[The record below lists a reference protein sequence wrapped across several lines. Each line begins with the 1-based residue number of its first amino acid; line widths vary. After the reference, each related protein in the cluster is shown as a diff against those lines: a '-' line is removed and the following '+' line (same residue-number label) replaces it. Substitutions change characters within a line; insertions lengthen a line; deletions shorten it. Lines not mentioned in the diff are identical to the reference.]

1 MDMAEFVAKIMAD
14 IDDFERDIKKAMAM
28 ATNLDDD
35 VVVDIEANINSFRRD
50 LLKAEALAKRFEADD
65 IEKEVELKTNKFMA
79 AWRQIQSA
87 NDKFGSDMDEL
98 ANSIRSFGTVGAN
111 VIKGGL
117 LSSFTAIIPIVAAL
131 VPAIMAVG
139 NAIAVV
145 GGGAIGAAGAFGI
158 LQAGAYA
165 FGFMAASAIKMLNDG
180 MLEASDATGEYEDS
194 LNSLKSAWES
204 VVSENASSI
213 FYAMAAGMRA
223 ATSAV
228 QQLTPFLSGVASVV
242 ELNARKFHSW
252 VTSSDTA
259 ANAFK
264 MLNTVGVQIF
274 NDMLSAVGRFGDGL
288 VNIFTQFSPL
298 FKFMSQGFQNMA
310 TSFQEWSQKVST
322 AEGIQNFIAYVQ
334 ENLPKIG
341 QIFGNTFEGIFN
353 LFKAFA
359 PNSQTIFDSL
369 VIMSAKFAEW
379 SATIA
384 ASDGFQKFIEYVQT
398 NGPTIMGLIGSIVMA
413 IVNFGIA
420 VAPLGQAVLEMVS
433 GFADWVSKMLEAHPM
448 IGQIVAIGLTLLGMF
463 MQLAP
468 VLDFVRIG
476 FGLLSGALGMITAPV
491 WAIIAV
497 IAVLVGMFV
506 YLWQTN
512 EDFRIKVTE
521 IWNQIKEYIS
531 MAIQAVVTFV
541 MQIWGTLVSWWNEN
555 NDLIMQTAT
564 RIWNTILTVIQV
576 AMAIIVPIVQ
586 VAWEMIK
593 NVIRI
598 AVDLILGIV
607 KVGMQ
612 ILNGDWSG
620 AWETIKSTLS
630 NIWNSM
636 MTMISNIIGIIL
648 PIISDF
654 VQNAYQWISEKFN
667 AAKDAVVEALGNM
680 LNAIID
686 WASQTISNVIDAM
699 SNFVSEIVSGGSEA
713 LSSLTG
719 ALGDMVSAVGDF
731 VGDMVSAGADLIMGM
746 INGIKEKAGD
756 LVKAAVDAVGG
767 AIEAAKSKLGIASP
781 SKVFREIGAFTSEG
795 MAIGIT
801 DNARM
806 AVASVTEMA
815 KEMIDA
821 YNPDFASVNAS
832 MNKDLGSLN
841 KDLRNTVDADI
852 SSGID
857 VARPVVNVAVHN
869 EGDAEIIRSYVNT
882 EDAID
887 ESLAF

>member
-28 ATNLDDD
+28 AKSLDDD

-139 NAIAVV
+139 NALAVV
-145 GGGAIGAAGAFGI
+145 GGGAIGLYGAFAI

-165 FGFMAASAIKMLNDG
+165 FGFMASTAIKMLEDG
-180 MLEASDATGEYEDS
+180 LIQASSATQAYQSALDG
-194 LNSLKSAWES
+194 LKSKWQEI
-204 VVSENASSI
+204 VTLNADGI
-213 FYAMAAGMRA
+213 FTTMANGMNTA
-223 ATSAV
+223 KVALEG
-228 QQLTPFLSGVASVV
+228 LTPFLSGVVTAMQNASS
-242 ELNARKFHSW
+242 EMLKWAQ
-252 VTSSDTA
+252 TSSTA
-259 ANAFK
+259 QKFFE
-264 MLNTVGVQIF
+264 MMGTTGVSVFENVIG
-274 NDMLSAVGRFGDGL
+274 AIGRFGNGFLNL
-288 VNIFTQFSPL
+288 VNQLAPL
-298 FKFMSQGFQNMA
+298 FEWVGKGLLNMGSQFDA
-310 TSFQEWSQKVST
+310 WSQKVST
-322 AEGIQNFIAYVQ
+322 AQGIQNFIAYVQ

-341 QIFGNTFEGIFN
+341 EIFGNTFEGIFN

-369 VIMSAKFAEW
+369 VQMSAKFAEW

-731 VGDMVSAGADLIMGM
+731 VGDMISAGADLIMGM
-746 INGIKEKAGD
+746 VNGIKNKAGD
-756 LVKAAVDAVGG
+756 LVNAAVDAVGG
-767 AIEAAKSKLGIASP
+767 AIDAAKSKLGIASP

-806 AVASVTEMA
+806 AVASVMDMA
-815 KEMIDA
+815 NDMIDA

>member
-1 MDMAEFVAKIMAD
+1 MDMAEFIAKIMAD

-35 VVVDIEANINSFRRD
+35 VIVDIEANINSFRRD

-65 IEKEVELKTNKFMA
+65 IEKDVNLRTNKFMS

-87 NDKFGSDMDEL
+87 NDKFSNDMDEL

-117 LSSFTAIIPIVAAL
+117 LSSFTALVPIIASL

-139 NAIAVV
+139 NALAVV
-145 GGGAIGAAGAFGI
+145 GGGAIGLIGAFAI
-158 LQAGAYA
+158 LQTGAYA
-165 FGFMAASAIKMLNDG
+165 FGFMAASAIKMLQDG
-180 MLEASDATGEYEDS
+180 LIQASSATQAYQSALDG
-194 LNSLKSAWES
+194 LKSKWQEI
-204 VVSENASSI
+204 VTLNADGI
-213 FYAMAAGMRA
+213 FTTMANGMNTA
-223 ATSAV
+223 KVALEG
-228 QQLTPFLSGVASVV
+228 LTPFLSGVVTTMQNASS
-242 ELNARKFHSW
+242 EMLKWAQTSATAQKFFEMMG
-252 VTSSDTA
+252 TT
-259 ANAFK
+259 
-264 MLNTVGVQIF
+264 GVSVFENVIG
-274 NDMLSAVGRFGDGL
+274 AIGRFGNGFLNLINQLAPLFEWVGKGL
-288 VNIFTQFSPL
+288 LNMGTQFD
-298 FKFMSQGFQNMA
+298 A
-310 TSFQEWSQKVST
+310 WSQKVST
-322 AEGIQNFIAYVQ
+322 AQGIQNFIAYVQ

-341 QIFGNTFEGIFN
+341 EIFGNTFEGIFN

-369 VIMSAKFAEW
+369 VQMSAKFAEW

-398 NGPTIMGLIGSIVMA
+398 NGPTIMSLIGSIVMA

-420 VAPLGQAVLEMVS
+420 VAPLGQAILGMIS
-433 GFADWVSKMLEAHPM
+433 GFADWVSKMLEAHPL
-448 IGQIVAIGLTLLGMF
+448 IGQIIAIGVTLLGMF

-476 FGLLSGALGMITAPV
+476 FGLLSGALGMISAPV
-491 WAIIAV
+491 WAIIGV

-586 VAWEMIK
+586 TAWELIK
-593 NVIRI
+593 AAIQI

-607 KVGMQ
+607 KAGMQ
-612 ILNGDWSG
+612 LLNGDWSG
-620 AWETIKSTLS
+620 AWQTVKETVSK
-630 NIWNSM
+630 IWDSI
-636 MTMISNIIGIIL
+636 MTAISNIIGIIL
-648 PIISDF
+648 PIISNF

-667 AAKDAVVEALGNM
+667 AAKDAVAQALSNM
-680 LNAIID
+680 INAIID

-719 ALGDMVSAVGDF
+719 ALGDMVSAVGGF
-731 VGDMVSAGADLIMGM
+731 VGDMVSAGADLIRGM
-746 INGIKEKAGD
+746 IDGIKNMAGD
-756 LVKAAVDAVGG
+756 LVSAATGVVGDAIDG
-767 AIEAAKSKLGIASP
+767 AKSLLGIASP

-806 AVASVTEMA
+806 AVASVTSMA

-852 SSGID
+852 SSGVD

-869 EGDAEIIRSYVNT
+869 EGDAEMIRSYVNT

-887 ESLAF
+887 ERLAF

>member
-28 ATNLDDD
+28 AKSLDDD

-145 GGGAIGAAGAFGI
+145 GGGAIGLYGAFAI

-165 FGFMAASAIKMLNDG
+165 FGFMASTAIKMLEDG
-180 MLEASDATGEYEDS
+180 LIQASSATQAYQSALDG
-194 LNSLKSAWES
+194 LKSKWQEI
-204 VVSENASSI
+204 VTLNADGI
-213 FYAMAAGMRA
+213 FTTMANGMNTA
-223 ATSAV
+223 KVALEG
-228 QQLTPFLSGVASVV
+228 LTPFLSGVVTAMQNASS
-242 ELNARKFHSW
+242 EMLKWAQ
-252 VTSSDTA
+252 TSSTA
-259 ANAFK
+259 QKFFE
-264 MLNTVGVQIF
+264 MMGTTGVSVFENVIG
-274 NDMLSAVGRFGDGL
+274 AIGRFGNGFLNL
-288 VNIFTQFSPL
+288 VNQLAPL
-298 FKFMSQGFQNMA
+298 FEWVGKGLLNMGSQFDA
-310 TSFQEWSQKVST
+310 WSQKVST
-322 AEGIQNFIAYVQ
+322 AQGIQNFIAYVQ

-341 QIFGNTFEGIFN
+341 EIFGNTFEGIFN

-420 VAPLGQAVLEMVS
+420 VAPLGQAVLEIVTA
-433 GFADWVSKMLEAHPM
+433 FTQWVAKMFETHP
-448 IGQIVAIGLTLLGMF
+448 IIAQIVAVAITMLGIFMQIAPIILMLKGTFTELLIPLMNFMRTSAMVTNVLKLLGIAF
-463 MQLAP
+463 TGISWP
-468 VLDFVRIG
+468 VL
-476 FGLLSGALGMITAPV
+476 
-491 WAIIAV
+491 AV
-497 IAVLVGMFV
+497 IAVIGTLIAVFV
-506 YLWQTN
+506 HLWQTN
-512 EDFRIKVTE
+512 EGFRT
-521 IWNQIKEYIS
+521 
-531 MAIQAVVTFV
+531 A
-541 MQIWGTLVSWWNEN
+541 
-555 NDLIMQTAT
+555 LIT
-564 RIWNTILTVIQV
+564 
-576 AMAIIVPIVQ
+576 
-586 VAWEMIK
+586 AWEFIK
-593 NVIRI
+593 SFFIS
-598 AVDLILGIV
+598 AVELIKSALINGFTTMFTTGLSIF
-607 KVGMQ
+607 
-612 ILNGDWSG
+612 LNLQSG
-620 AWETIKSTLS
+620 LASAWESIKSAFSTGVNAALQFLTSGFS
-630 NIWNSM
+630 NMISAAISWTSQF
-636 MTMISNIIGIIL
+636 ISNII
-648 PIISDF
+648 
-654 VQNAYQWISEKFN
+654 N
-667 AAKDAVVEALGNM
+667 
-680 LNAIID
+680 
-686 WASQTISNVIDAM
+686 AM
-699 SNFVSEIVSGGSEA
+699 SQFVSQIISGGSEA
-713 LSSLTG
+713 LSSLTS
-719 ALGDMVSAVGDF
+719 ALGDMVSAVGGF
-731 VGDMVSAGADLIMGM
+731 VGDMISAGADLIMGM
-746 INGIKEKAGD
+746 VNGIKNKAGD
-756 LVKAAVDAVGG
+756 LVNAAVDAVGG
-767 AIEAAKSKLGIASP
+767 AIDAAKSKLGIASP

-806 AVASVTEMA
+806 AVASVMDMA
-815 KEMIDA
+815 NDMVDA

>member
-50 LLKAEALAKRFEADD
+50 LLKAEALAKRFESDD
-65 IEKEVELKTNKFMA
+65 IEKDVNLRTNKFMS

-87 NDKFGSDMDEL
+87 NDKFSNDMDEL

-117 LSSFTAIIPIVAAL
+117 LSSFTALVPIIASL

-139 NAIAVV
+139 NALAVV
-145 GGGAIGAAGAFGI
+145 GGGAIGLYGAFMI

-165 FGFMAASAIKMLNDG
+165 FGFMASTAIKMLEDG
-180 MLEASDATGEYEDS
+180 LIQASSATQAYQSALDG
-194 LNSLKSAWES
+194 LKSKWQEI
-204 VVSENASSI
+204 VTLNADGI
-213 FYAMAAGMRA
+213 FTTMANGMNTA
-223 ATSAV
+223 KVALEG
-228 QQLTPFLSGVASVV
+228 LTPFLSGVVTAMQNASS
-242 ELNARKFHSW
+242 EMLKWAQTSATAQKFFEMMG
-252 VTSSDTA
+252 TT
-259 ANAFK
+259 
-264 MLNTVGVQIF
+264 GVSVFENVIG
-274 NDMLSAVGRFGDGL
+274 AIGRFGNGFLNLINQLAPLFDWVGKGL
-288 VNIFTQFSPL
+288 LNMGTQFD
-298 FKFMSQGFQNMA
+298 A
-310 TSFQEWSQKVST
+310 WSQKVST
-322 AEGIQNFIAYVQ
+322 AQGIQNFIAYVQ

-369 VIMSAKFAEW
+369 VQMSAKFAEW

-384 ASDGFQKFIEYVQT
+384 QSDGFQKFIEYVQT

-413 IVNFGIA
+413 LVNFGIA
-420 VAPLGQAVLEMVS
+420 VAPLGQAVLQLVTA
-433 GFADWVSKMLEAHPM
+433 FTQWVAKMFETHP
-448 IGQIVAIGLTLLGMF
+448 IIAQIVAVVITMLGIF
-463 MQLAP
+463 MQIAPIILMLKSTFTELLIPLMNFMRTSALVTNVLKLLSVAFIGISWP
-468 VLDFVRIG
+468 VL
-476 FGLLSGALGMITAPV
+476 
-491 WAIIAV
+491 AV
-497 IAVLVGMFV
+497 IAVIGTLIAVFT

-512 EDFRIKVTE
+512 EGFRAGVIAIWESIKVFFITA
-521 IWNQIKEYIS
+521 IALIKQSLINGF
-531 MAIQAVVTFV
+531 MLMVTTGLSLFLSL
-541 MQIWGTLVSWWNEN
+541 QSGLSS
-555 NDLIMQTAT
+555 
-564 RIWNTILTVIQV
+564 
-576 AMAIIVPIVQ
+576 
-586 VAWEMIK
+586 AWEMIK
-593 NVIRI
+593 S
-598 AVDLILGIV
+598 AF
-607 KVGMQ
+607 
-612 ILNGDWSG
+612 LNGINMAYQFLTTG
-620 AWETIKSTLS
+620 LS
-630 NIWNSM
+630 NMISSAISWASQF
-636 MTMISNIIGIIL
+636 ISNIVNAMSQFVSQ
-648 PIISDF
+648 IISGSSQAASSLLSYLSQMISSVIDF
-654 VQNAYQWISEKFN
+654 
-667 AAKDAVVEALGNM
+667 
-680 LNAIID
+680 
-686 WASQTISNVIDAM
+686 ASQLVSQIISAM
-699 SNFVSEIVSGGSEA
+699 SNFVSEIVSGGSQAVSEI
-713 LSSLTG
+713 SSSCSE
-719 ALGDMVSAVGDF
+719 MVSTAINF
-731 VGDMVSAGADLIMGM
+731 VGDMANAGVQLIAGM

-756 LVKAAVDAVGG
+756 LVNAAADAVGN
-767 AIEAAKSKLGIASP
+767 AINAAKSKLGIASP

-852 SSGID
+852 SSGVD

-869 EGDAEIIRSYVNT
+869 EGDAEMIRSYVNT

>member
-28 ATNLDDD
+28 AKSLDDD

-139 NAIAVV
+139 NALAVV
-145 GGGAIGAAGAFGI
+145 GGGAIGLYGAFAI

-165 FGFMAASAIKMLNDG
+165 FGFMASTAIKMLEDG
-180 MLEASDATGEYEDS
+180 LIQASSATQAYQSALDG
-194 LNSLKSAWES
+194 LKSKWQEI
-204 VVSENASSI
+204 VTLNADGI
-213 FYAMAAGMRA
+213 FTTMANGMNTA
-223 ATSAV
+223 KVALEG
-228 QQLTPFLSGVASVV
+228 LTPFLSGVVTAMQNASS
-242 ELNARKFHSW
+242 EMLKWAQ
-252 VTSSDTA
+252 TSSTA
-259 ANAFK
+259 QKFFE
-264 MLNTVGVQIF
+264 MMGGVGVQIF
-274 NDMLSAVGRFGDGL
+274 NDLLHGIGRFGDGFI
-288 VNIFTQFSPL
+288 NIFTQFSPL

-341 QIFGNTFEGIFN
+341 EIFGNTFEGIFN

-420 VAPLGQAVLEMVS
+420 VAPLGQAVLQLVTA
-433 GFADWVSKMLEAHPM
+433 FTQWIAKMFETHP
-448 IGQIVAIGLTLLGMF
+448 IVAQIVAVIITLLGVF
-463 MQLAP
+463 MQIMPVIFLLKNTFTQLLIPLFNIMRTSAMVTNVLKLLAVAFTGISWP
-468 VLDFVRIG
+468 VL
-476 FGLLSGALGMITAPV
+476 
-491 WAIIAV
+491 AV
-497 IAVLVGMFV
+497 IAVIGALIAVFV
-506 YLWQTN
+506 HLWQTN
-512 EDFRIKVTE
+512 EGFRT
-521 IWNQIKEYIS
+521 
-531 MAIQAVVTFV
+531 A
-541 MQIWGTLVSWWNEN
+541 
-555 NDLIMQTAT
+555 LIT
-564 RIWNTILTVIQV
+564 
-576 AMAIIVPIVQ
+576 
-586 VAWEMIK
+586 AWELIK
-593 NVIRI
+593 SFFIS
-598 AVDLILGIV
+598 AV
-607 KVGMQ
+607 
-612 ILNGDWSG
+612 
-620 AWETIKSTLS
+620 ETIKTAL
-630 NIWNSM
+630 ITGF
-636 MTMISNIIGIIL
+636 MTMLTTGLSIFLNLQSGLASAWESIKSAFSTG
-648 PIISDF
+648 
-654 VQNAYQWISEKFN
+654 VN
-667 AAKDAVVEALGNM
+667 AALQFLTTGFSNM
-680 LNAIID
+680 ISSAIS
-686 WASQTISNVIDAM
+686 WASQFISNVINAMSQFVSQIVSGASSAASSLSSYLSQMISSVIDFASQLVSQIVSAM
-699 SNFVSEIVSGGSEA
+699 SNFVSEIISGGSQAVSEI
-713 LSSLTG
+713 SS
-719 ALGDMVSAVGDF
+719 ACSEMVSAAINF
-731 VGDMVSAGADLIMGM
+731 VGDMAAAGGQLIMGM
-746 INGIKEKAGD
+746 VNGIREKAGD

-852 SSGID
+852 SSGVD

-869 EGDAEIIRSYVNT
+869 EGDAEMIRSYVNT

>member
-28 ATNLDDD
+28 AKSLDDD

-139 NAIAVV
+139 NALAVV
-145 GGGAIGAAGAFGI
+145 GGGAIGLYGAFAI

-165 FGFMAASAIKMLNDG
+165 FGFMASTAIKMLEDG
-180 MLEASDATGEYEDS
+180 LIQASSATQAYQSALDG
-194 LNSLKSAWES
+194 LKSKWQEI
-204 VVSENASSI
+204 VTLNADGI
-213 FYAMAAGMRA
+213 FTTMANGMNTA
-223 ATSAV
+223 KVALEG
-228 QQLTPFLSGVASVV
+228 LTPFLSGVVTAMQNASS
-242 ELNARKFHSW
+242 EMLKWAQ
-252 VTSSDTA
+252 TSSTA
-259 ANAFK
+259 QKFFE
-264 MLNTVGVQIF
+264 MMGGVGVQIF
-274 NDMLSAVGRFGDGL
+274 NDLLHGIGRFGDGFI
-288 VNIFTQFSPL
+288 NIFTQFSPL

-341 QIFGNTFEGIFN
+341 EIFGNTFEGIFN

-420 VAPLGQAVLEMVS
+420 VAPLGQAVLEIVTA
-433 GFADWVSKMLEAHPM
+433 FTQWVAKMFETHP
-448 IGQIVAIGLTLLGMF
+448 IIAQIVAVAITMLGIFMQIAPIILMLKGTFTELLIPLMNFMRTSAMVTNVLKLLGIAF
-463 MQLAP
+463 TGISWP
-468 VLDFVRIG
+468 VL
-476 FGLLSGALGMITAPV
+476 
-491 WAIIAV
+491 AV
-497 IAVLVGMFV
+497 IAVIGTLIAVFV
-506 YLWQTN
+506 HLWQTN
-512 EDFRIKVTE
+512 EGFRT
-521 IWNQIKEYIS
+521 
-531 MAIQAVVTFV
+531 A
-541 MQIWGTLVSWWNEN
+541 
-555 NDLIMQTAT
+555 LIT
-564 RIWNTILTVIQV
+564 
-576 AMAIIVPIVQ
+576 
-586 VAWEMIK
+586 AWEFIK
-593 NVIRI
+593 SFFIS
-598 AVDLILGIV
+598 AVELIKSALI
-607 KVGMQ
+607 
-612 ILNGDWSG
+612 NGFTTMLATGLTLFLSLQSG
-620 AWETIKSTLS
+620 LSSAWESIKSAFSTGVNAALQFLTTGFS
-630 NIWNSM
+630 NMISSAISWASQF
-636 MTMISNIIGIIL
+636 ISNIINAMSQFVSQ
-648 PIISDF
+648 IISGGSQAASSLLSYLSQMISSVIDF
-654 VQNAYQWISEKFN
+654 
-667 AAKDAVVEALGNM
+667 
-680 LNAIID
+680 
-686 WASQTISNVIDAM
+686 ASQLVSQIISAM

-713 LSSLTG
+713 LSSLTS
-719 ALGDMVSAVGDF
+719 ALGDMVSAVGGF
-731 VGDMVSAGADLIMGM
+731 VGDMISAGADLIMGM
-746 INGIKEKAGD
+746 VNGIKNKAGD
-756 LVKAAVDAVGG
+756 LVNAAVDAVGG
-767 AIEAAKSKLGIASP
+767 AIDAAKSKLGIASP

-806 AVASVTEMA
+806 AVASVMDMA
-815 KEMIDA
+815 NDMVDA

-852 SSGID
+852 SSGVD

>member
-28 ATNLDDD
+28 AKSLDDD

-50 LLKAEALAKRFEADD
+50 LLKAETLAKRFEADD

-87 NDKFGSDMDEL
+87 NDKFSNDMDEL

-139 NAIAVV
+139 NALAVV
-145 GGGAIGAAGAFGI
+145 GGGAIGLYGAFAI

-433 GFADWVSKMLEAHPM
+433 GFADWVSKMLEVHPM

-719 ALGDMVSAVGDF
+719 ALGDMVSAVGGF
-731 VGDMVSAGADLIMGM
+731 VGDMISAGADLIMGM
-746 INGIKEKAGD
+746 VNGIKNKAGD
-756 LVKAAVDAVGG
+756 LVNAAVDAVGG
-767 AIEAAKSKLGIASP
+767 AIDAAKSKLGIASP

>member
-65 IEKEVELKTNKFMA
+65 IEKQVELKTNKFMA

-87 NDKFGSDMDEL
+87 NDKFSGDMDEL

-139 NAIAVV
+139 NALAVV
-145 GGGAIGAAGAFGI
+145 GGGAIGLYGAFAI

-165 FGFMAASAIKMLNDG
+165 FGFMASTAIKMLEDG
-180 MLEASDATGEYEDS
+180 LIQASSATQAYQSALDGLKGKWQEIVS
-194 LNSLKSAWES
+194 LNADGIFTTMANGM
-204 VVSENASSI
+204 NA
-213 FYAMAAGMRA
+213 AKVALEG
-223 ATSAV
+223 
-228 QQLTPFLSGVASVV
+228 LTPFLSGVVTTMQNASS
-242 ELNARKFHSW
+242 EMLKWAQ
-252 VTSSDTA
+252 TSSTA
-259 ANAFK
+259 QKFFE
-264 MLNTVGVQIF
+264 MMGTTGVSVFENVIG
-274 NDMLSAVGRFGDGL
+274 AIGRFGNGFLNL
-288 VNIFTQFSPL
+288 VNQLAPLFDWVGKGLLNMGTQFD
-298 FKFMSQGFQNMA
+298 A
-310 TSFQEWSQKVST
+310 WSQKVST
-322 AEGIQNFIAYVQ
+322 AQGIQNFIAYVQ

-341 QIFGNTFEGIFN
+341 EIFGNTFEGIFN

-369 VIMSAKFAEW
+369 VQMSAKFAEW

-420 VAPLGQAVLEMVS
+420 VAPLGQAVLQLVTA
-433 GFADWVSKMLEAHPM
+433 FTQWVAKMFETHPIIAQIMAVM
-448 IGQIVAIGLTLLGMF
+448 ITLLGVF
-463 MQLAP
+463 MQIMPVIFLLKNTFTQLLIPLFNIMRTSAMVTNVLKLLGIAFAGISWP
-468 VLDFVRIG
+468 VL
-476 FGLLSGALGMITAPV
+476 
-491 WAIIAV
+491 AV
-497 IAVLVGMFV
+497 IAVIGTLIAVFV
-506 YLWQTN
+506 HLWQTN
-512 EDFRIKVTE
+512 EGFRT
-521 IWNQIKEYIS
+521 
-531 MAIQAVVTFV
+531 A
-541 MQIWGTLVSWWNEN
+541 
-555 NDLIMQTAT
+555 LIT
-564 RIWNTILTVIQV
+564 
-576 AMAIIVPIVQ
+576 
-586 VAWEMIK
+586 AWEFIK
-593 NVIRI
+593 SFFIS
-598 AVDLILGIV
+598 AV
-607 KVGMQ
+607 
-612 ILNGDWSG
+612 
-620 AWETIKSTLS
+620 ETIKTALINGFTTMFTTGLSIFLNLQSGLASAWESIKSAFSTGVNAALQFLTSGFS
-630 NIWNSM
+630 NMISSAISWASQF
-636 MTMISNIIGIIL
+636 ISNIINAMSQFVSQ
-648 PIISDF
+648 IISGGSQAASSLLSYLSQMISSVIDF
-654 VQNAYQWISEKFN
+654 
-667 AAKDAVVEALGNM
+667 
-680 LNAIID
+680 
-686 WASQTISNVIDAM
+686 ASQLVSQIVSAM
-699 SNFVSEIVSGGSEA
+699 SNFVSEIVSGGSQAVSA
-713 LSSLTG
+713 LSSACSEMISTATG
-719 ALGDMVSAVGDF
+719 F
-731 VGDMVSAGADLIMGM
+731 VGDMVSAGGQLIMGM
-746 INGIKEKAGD
+746 VNGIREKAGD
-756 LVKAAVDAVGG
+756 LVNAAADAVGN
-767 AIEAAKSKLGIASP
+767 AINAAKSKLGIASP

-852 SSGID
+852 SSGVD

-869 EGDAEIIRSYVNT
+869 EGDAEMIRSYVNT

>member
-869 EGDAEIIRSYVNT
+869 EGDAEMIRSYVNT